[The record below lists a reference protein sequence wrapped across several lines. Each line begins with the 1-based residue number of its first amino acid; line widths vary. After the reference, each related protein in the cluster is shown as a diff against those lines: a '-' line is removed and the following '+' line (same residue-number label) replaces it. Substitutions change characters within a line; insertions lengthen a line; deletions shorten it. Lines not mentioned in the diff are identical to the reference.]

1 MPFCCRRSLS
11 VLLALLALA
20 TGVVSLAG
28 ASAAPGE
35 ARAASAA
42 ERMVA
47 IARAELR
54 KGVREIPDGSNKG
67 GRIRLYGGSTSPRF
81 YPAPWC
87 AYFVSWVAR
96 KAGRPLGPA
105 GAGFGYV
112 PYLRSWAAKTGRWK
126 KTPRSGDLI
135 VFPQHVGLVEQVYKN
150 GTLTTIEGNSSNRVA
165 RRWRRWGEAQG
176 YARVATGGKVTST
189 KPKGGSGSGGSGSG
203 SPTRTGSQKPIARIS
218 VYPGT
223 AVQVGEPAGFSAND
237 SSGDI
242 ATYAWDLDGDG
253 RFDDGSSDNAERAY
267 DRAGEVRIGLRVRD
281 RKGRTSYARQ
291 TLTVTAGAAAA
302 TQPVVTPKAA
312 GRAPVAKGNGPSR
325 VAVNAVATFDAGRSS
340 SPDGAAL
347 SYAWDF
353 DGNGTYEAA
362 GRSAATRFTAP
373 GGRDV
378 RLAVTDAWGQ
388 RAETT
393 LRVEVTNDAPN
404 ALIGLP
410 AQVVLDEPTVLDAG
424 GSTDPD
430 SSIASYEWD
439 LDDDGVWDATGA
451 QPAWTFRSAGWSK
464 LRLRVTDDF
473 GAVKVATASVRVL
486 QRPRAQLALVWST
499 PLAGA
504 SLAFSANGTLD
515 PDGRVERLEWD
526 LDGDGRPDQTTYSPG
541 VKVWWTY
548 PTPGARTATLTVTD
562 NDGLETTA
570 TLPVPVR

>member
-1 MPFCCRRSLS
+1 MSFPVRRRSLPL
-11 VLLALLALA
+11 LLAVLALA
-20 TGVVSLAG
+20 TGLVSLAG
-28 ASAAPGE
+28 AAARPGE

-42 ERMVA
+42 ARMVA
-47 IARAELR
+47 IARGELR

-67 GRIRLYGGSTSPRF
+67 GRIRMYGGSTSPRF

-189 KPKGGSGSGGSGSG
+189 KPSGGSEKPST
-203 SPTRTGSQKPIARIS
+203 PTRNGGQKPIARIS

-237 SSGDI
+237 SSGDL
-242 ATYAWDLDGDG
+242 TKYAWDLDGDG
-253 RFDDGSSDNAERAY
+253 AYDDGASDNAERAY
-267 DRAGEVRIGLRVRD
+267 AKPGAVRIGLRVRD
-281 RKGRTSYARQ
+281 RKGRTSYAHQ
-291 TLTVTAGAAAA
+291 TLTVTAGDAAP

-312 GRAPVAKGNGPSR
+312 GRPPVAKGNGPSR

-362 GRSAATRFTAP
+362 GRSATTRFTAP

-393 LRVEVTNDAPN
+393 VRVEVTNDAPN
-404 ALIGLP
+404 AVVGLP
-410 AQVVLDEPTVLDAG
+410 AQVVLDEPTTLDAS
-424 GSTDPD
+424 GSVDPD
-430 SSIASYEWD
+430 SRVASYEWD
-439 LDDDGVWDATGA
+439 LDDDGLFETAGA
-451 QPAWTFRSAGWSK
+451 QPTWTFTSAGWVK
-464 LRLRVTDDF
+464 VRLRVTDDF
-473 GAVKVATASVRVL
+473 GAAKVTTASLRVL

-526 LDGDGRPDQTTYSPG
+526 LDGDGHPDQTTYSPG

-548 PTPGARTATLTVTD
+548 PTSGDHTATLTVTD
-562 NDGLETTA
+562 NDGLRSVA